1 MTHRSSRL
9 YHLIVFFAVLCM
21 LFGFGIKAEPGM
33 AAEKIIK
40 IGTIFPLTG
49 PVALAGQRCQAAV
62 ETAVEILNNKHPNI
76 KVPLADKKGW
86 LEGYKFVLV
95 HTDSQGKPDVGKAEA
110 ERLIN
115 QEGVWALIGS
125 YNSSVSMPASFVA
138 ERAKK
143 IFMCGASSS
152 AALTQRKPAM
162 NFFFRTA
169 STDEVESIE
178 FVDVLKWLNK
188 SQKNANI
195 KTLGIIYEN
204 SVFGKNASQ
213 QAKKAAEAGGFSIV
227 ADVPFTPGATNL
239 DSEVQ
244 TLKAKNPDALFGAVL
259 GADYAL
265 MVKTMKKMNWVP
277 KIALSYCSGYQDPV
291 IAKQLGPD
299 ADFFMGSTAYSP
311 EFAGMMPAVAEVE
324 KIFKTK
330 SKGVPYDSDSI
341 QETIAMLILAQAI
354 EKAKSLD
361 PEVVAKTLYANTW
374 PSPLSLSG
382 NVAFAPGGQNK
393 LALSLVTQLQGGKY
407 KKIFPTEKADTKPV
421 FPIKPWDKR

>member
-1 MTHRSSRL
+1 MVHCKSRMKL
-9 YHLIVFFAVLCM
+9 WIVAAVAVCLM
-21 LFGFGIKAEPGM
+21 LGVAPGQSL
-33 AAEKIIK
+33 AQEKIIK

-49 PVALAGQRCQAAV
+49 PVALAGQRCKAAV
-62 ETAVEILNNKHPNI
+62 ETAVEIINNKHPNI
-76 KVPLADKKGW
+76 KVPLAAQAGV
-86 LEGYKFVLV
+86 LGGYKFVLV
-95 HTDSQGKPDVGKAEA
+95 NADSQGKPDVGKAEA

-115 QEGVWALIGS
+115 QEGVWAIIGA
-125 YNSSVSMPASFVA
+125 YNSSVSMPASMVA

-152 AALTQRKPAM
+152 AALTQRPDMK
-162 NFFFRTA
+162 FFFRTA
-169 STDEVESIE
+169 STDEVESHE
-178 FVDVLKWLNK
+178 FVEVLKWLNK
-188 SQKNANI
+188 TQKNANV
-195 KTLGIIYEN
+195 KTLGLIYEN
-204 SVFGKNASQ
+204 SVFGKHAAEE
-213 QAKKAAEAGGFSIV
+213 AKKAAAAGGFTVV

-244 TLKAKNPDALFGAVL
+244 TVKSKNPDALFGAVL

-265 MVKTMKKMNWVP
+265 MVKTMKKMNWIP
-277 KIALSYCSGYQDPV
+277 KVSLNYCSGYQDPV

-299 ADFFMGSTAYSP
+299 ADYFMGSTGYSP

-330 SKGVPYDSDSI
+330 TGGVPFDSDSI

-354 EKAKSLD
+354 EKSQSLD

-382 NVAFAPGGQNK
+382 KVAFAPGGQNK
-393 LALSLVTQLQGGKY
+393 LALSIVTQLQGGKY
-407 KKIFPTEKADTKPV
+407 KRIFPTEKADTKPI
-421 FPIKPWDKR
+421 FPMKPWDKR

>member
-1 MTHRSSRL
+1 MVHCKSRMTIWL
-9 YHLIVFFAVLCM
+9 LVAVAVTLM
-21 LFGFGIKAEPGM
+21 LGVAP
-33 AAEKIIK
+33 APTLAQEKIIK

-49 PVALAGQRCQAAV
+49 PVALAGQRCKAAV

-86 LEGYKFVLV
+86 LAGYKFVLV
-95 HTDSQGKPDVGKAEA
+95 NTDSQGKPDVGKAEA

-115 QEGVWALIGS
+115 QEGVWALIGA
-125 YNSSVSMPASFVA
+125 YNSSVSMPASMVA

-152 AALTQRKPAM
+152 AALTQRPDMKY
-162 NFFFRTA
+162 FFRTA
-169 STDEVESIE
+169 STDEVESHE
-178 FVDVLKWLNK
+178 FVEVLKWLNK
-188 SQKNANI
+188 TQKNANV
-195 KTLGIIYEN
+195 KTLGLIYEN
-204 SVFGKNASQ
+204 SVFGKHAAEE
-213 QAKKAAEAGGFSIV
+213 AKKAAAAGGFTVV

-244 TLKAKNPDALFGAVL
+244 TVKSKNPDALFGAVL

-265 MVKTMKKMNWVP
+265 MVKTMKKMNWIP
-277 KIALSYCSGYQDPV
+277 KVSLNYCSGYQDPV

-299 ADFFMGSTAYSP
+299 ADFFMGSTGYSP

-330 SKGVPYDSDSI
+330 TGGVPFDSDSI
-341 QETIAMLILAQAI
+341 QETIAMLVLAQAI

-382 NVAFAPGGQNK
+382 KVAFAPGGQNK
-393 LALSLVTQLQGGKY
+393 LALSIVTQLQGGSY
-407 KKIFPTEKADTKPV
+407 KRIFPTEKADTKPI
-421 FPIKPWDKR
+421 FPMKPWDKR

>member
-1 MTHRSSRL
+1 MVHFKSRMTIWL
-9 YHLIVFFAVLCM
+9 LVAVAVTLILGVAPAPTL
-21 LFGFGIKAEPGM
+21 AQ
-33 AAEKIIK
+33 EKVIK

-49 PVALAGQRCQAAV
+49 PVALAGQRCKAAV
-62 ETAVEILNNKHPNI
+62 ETAVDILNNKNPKI

-115 QEGVWALIGS
+115 QEGVWAIIGA
-125 YNSSVSMPASFVA
+125 YNSSVSMPASLVA

-152 AALTQRKPAM
+152 AALTQRKEM
-162 NFFFRTA
+162 KYFFRTA
-169 STDEVESIE
+169 STDEIESQE
-178 FVDVLKWLNK
+178 FIDVLQWLNK
-188 SQKNANI
+188 TQKNANI

-213 QAKKAAEAGGFSIV
+213 QALKAAAAGGFQVV
-227 ADVPFTPGATNL
+227 ADVPFNPGATNL

-244 TLKAKNPDALFGAVL
+244 TLKSKNPDALFGAVL

-277 KIALSYCSGYQDPV
+277 KVSLNYCSGYQDPV
-291 IAKQLGPD
+291 IAKQLAAD

-311 EFAGMMPAVAEVE
+311 EFASMMPAVAEVE
-324 KIFKTK
+324 KIFK
-330 SKGVPYDSDSI
+330 SKTGGVPYDSDSI
-341 QETIAMLILAQAI
+341 QETIAMLVLAQAI

-361 PEVVAKTLYANTW
+361 PTKVAETLYANTW

-382 NVAFAPGGQNK
+382 KVAFVPGGQNK
-393 LALSLVTQLQGGKY
+393 FALSLITQLQGGKY

>member
-1 MTHRSSRL
+1 MVHFKSRMTIWL
-9 YHLIVFFAVLCM
+9 LVAVAVTLV
-21 LFGFGIKAEPGM
+21 LGVAP
-33 AAEKIIK
+33 APTLAQEKVIK

-49 PVALAGQRCQAAV
+49 PVALAGQRCKAAV
-62 ETAVEILNNKHPNI
+62 ETAVDILNNKNPKI

-95 HTDSQGKPDVGKAEA
+95 HADSQGKPDVGKAEA

-115 QEGVWALIGS
+115 QEGVWGLIGA
-125 YNSSVSMPASFVA
+125 YNSSVSMPASLVA

-152 AALTQRKPAM
+152 AALTQRKEM
-162 NFFFRTA
+162 KYFFRTA
-169 STDEVESIE
+169 STDEIESQE
-178 FVDVLKWLNK
+178 FIDVLQWLNK
-188 SQKNANI
+188 TQKNANI

-204 SVFGKNASQ
+204 SVFGKNASE
-213 QAKKAAEAGGFSIV
+213 QAKKAAAAGGFQVV

-244 TLKAKNPDALFGAVL
+244 TVKSKNPDALFGAVL

-277 KIALSYCSGYQDPV
+277 KVSLNYCSGYQDPV
-291 IAKQLGPD
+291 ISKQLGAD

-311 EFAGMMPAVAEVE
+311 EFASMMPAVAEVE

-330 SKGVPYDSDSI
+330 TGGVPYDSDSI
-341 QETIAMLILAQAI
+341 QETIAMLVLAQAI

-361 PEVVAKTLYANTW
+361 PTKVAETLYANTW
-374 PSPLSLSG
+374 SSPLSLSG
-382 NVAFAPGGQNK
+382 KVAFVPGGQNK
-393 LALSLVTQLQGGKY
+393 FALSLITQLQGGKY

-421 FPIKPWDKR
+421 FPMKPWDKR

>member
-1 MTHRSSRL
+1 MVHCKSRMTIWL
-9 YHLIVFFAVLCM
+9 LVAVAVTLM
-21 LFGFGIKAEPGM
+21 LGVAP
-33 AAEKIIK
+33 APTLAQEKVIK

-49 PVALAGQRCQAAV
+49 PVALAGQRCKAAV

-86 LEGYKFVLV
+86 LAGYKFVLV
-95 HTDSQGKPDVGKAEA
+95 NTDSQGKPDVGKAEA

-115 QEGVWALIGS
+115 QEGVWALIGA
-125 YNSSVSMPASFVA
+125 YNSSVSMPASMVA

-152 AALTQRKPAM
+152 AALTQRPDMKY
-162 NFFFRTA
+162 FFRTA
-169 STDEVESIE
+169 STDEVESHE
-178 FVDVLKWLNK
+178 FVEVLKWLNK
-188 SQKNANI
+188 TQKNANV
-195 KTLGIIYEN
+195 KTLGLIYEN
-204 SVFGKNASQ
+204 SVFGKHAAEE
-213 QAKKAAEAGGFSIV
+213 AKKAAAAGGFNVV

-244 TLKAKNPDALFGAVL
+244 TVKSKNPDALFGAVL

-265 MVKTMKKMNWVP
+265 MVKTMKKMNWIP
-277 KIALSYCSGYQDPV
+277 KVSLNYCSGYQDPV

-299 ADFFMGSTAYSP
+299 ADFFMGSTGYSP

-330 SKGVPYDSDSI
+330 TGGVPYDSDSI
-341 QETIAMLILAQAI
+341 QETIAMLVLAQAI

-382 NVAFAPGGQNK
+382 KVAFAPGGQNK
-393 LALSLVTQLQGGKY
+393 LALSIVTQLQGGKY
-407 KKIFPTEKADTKPV
+407 KRIFPTEKADTKV
-421 FPIKPWDKR
+421 IFPMKPWDKR

>member
-1 MTHRSSRL
+1 MVQFKSRMTIWL
-9 YHLIVFFAVLCM
+9 LVAVAVTLILGVAPAPTL
-21 LFGFGIKAEPGM
+21 AQ
-33 AAEKIIK
+33 EKVIK

-49 PVALAGQRCQAAV
+49 PVALAGQRCKAAV
-62 ETAVEILNNKHPNI
+62 ETAVDILNNKNPKI

-95 HTDSQGKPDVGKAEA
+95 HADSQGKPDVGKAEA

-115 QEGVWALIGS
+115 QEGVWGLIGA
-125 YNSSVSMPASFVA
+125 YNSSVSMPASLVA

-152 AALTQRKPAM
+152 AALTQRKEM
-162 NFFFRTA
+162 KYFFRTA
-169 STDEVESIE
+169 STDEIESQE
-178 FVDVLKWLNK
+178 FTDVLQWLNK
-188 SQKNANI
+188 TQKNANI

-204 SVFGKNASQ
+204 SVFGKNASE
-213 QAKKAAEAGGFSIV
+213 QAKKAAAAGGFTVV

-244 TLKAKNPDALFGAVL
+244 TVKSKNPDALFGAVL

-277 KIALSYCSGYQDPV
+277 KVSLNYCSGYQDPV
-291 IAKQLGPD
+291 IAKQLGAD

-311 EFAGMMPAVAEVE
+311 EFASMMPAVAEVE

-330 SKGVPYDSDSI
+330 TGGVPYDSDSI
-341 QETIAMLILAQAI
+341 QETIAMLVLAQAI

-361 PEVVAKTLYANTW
+361 PTKVAETLYANTW

-382 NVAFAPGGQNK
+382 KVAFVPGGQNK
-393 LALSLVTQLQGGKY
+393 FALSLITQLQGGKY

-421 FPIKPWDKR
+421 FPMKPWDKR

>member
-1 MTHRSSRL
+1 MVHCKSRMTIWL
-9 YHLIVFFAVLCM
+9 LVAVAVTLM
-21 LFGFGIKAEPGM
+21 LGVAP
-33 AAEKIIK
+33 APTLAQEKIIK

-49 PVALAGQRCQAAV
+49 PVALAGQRCKAAV

-115 QEGVWALIGS
+115 QEGVWAIIGA
-125 YNSSVSMPASFVA
+125 YNSSVSMPASMVA

-152 AALTQRKPAM
+152 AALTQRKEM
-162 NFFFRTA
+162 KYFFRTA
-169 STDEVESIE
+169 STDEVESHEFIE
-178 FVDVLKWLNK
+178 VLQWLNK
-188 SQKNANI
+188 TQKNANI

-204 SVFGKNASQ
+204 SVFGKNASE
-213 QAKKAAEAGGFSIV
+213 QAKKAAAAGGFQIV

-244 TLKAKNPDALFGAVL
+244 TVKSKNPDALFGAVL

-277 KIALSYCSGYQDPV
+277 KVSLNYCSGYQDPV
-291 IAKQLGPD
+291 ISKQLGAD
-299 ADFFMGSTAYSP
+299 ADFFMGSTGYSP
-311 EFAGMMPAVAEVE
+311 EFASMMPAVAEVE
-324 KIFKTK
+324 KIFK
-330 SKGVPYDSDSI
+330 SKTGGVPYDSDSI
-341 QETIAMLILAQAI
+341 QETIAMLVLAQAI

-361 PEVVAKTLYANTW
+361 STKVAETLYANTW

-382 NVAFAPGGQNK
+382 KVAFVPGGQNK
-393 LALSLVTQLQGGKY
+393 LALSIVTQLQDGKY
-407 KKIFPTEKADTKPV
+407 KKVFPTEKADTKPV
-421 FPIKPWDKR
+421 FPMKPWDKR

>member
-1 MTHRSSRL
+1 MTHRSTRLSRWIL
-9 YHLIVFFAVLCM
+9 LLAAACM
-21 LFGFGIKAEPGM
+21 LLGFGPGAESAL
-33 AAEKIIK
+33 AAEKVIK

-49 PVALAGQRCQAAV
+49 PVALAGQRCKAAV
-62 ETAVEILNNKHPNI
+62 ETAVEILNNRHPEI

-86 LEGYKFVLV
+86 LQGYKFVLV

-152 AALTQRKPAM
+152 AALTQRKGM

-169 STDEVESIE
+169 STDEVESQE
-178 FVDVLKWLNK
+178 FVDVLQWLNK
-188 SQKNANI
+188 TQKNANI
-195 KTLGIIYEN
+195 KSLGIIYEN
-204 SVFGKNASQ
+204 SVFGKHAAEE
-213 QAKKAAEAGGFSIV
+213 AKKAAAAGGFKVV
-227 ADVPFTPGATNL
+227 ADVPFNPGATNL

-244 TLKAKNPDALFGAVL
+244 TLKSKNPDAIFGAVL

-265 MVKTMKKMNWVP
+265 MVKTMKKMSWIP
-277 KIALSYCSGYQDPV
+277 KASLNYCSGYQDPV
-291 IAKQLGPD
+291 IAKQLGAD
-299 ADFFMGSTAYSP
+299 ADFFMGSTGYSP
-311 EFAGMMPAVAEVE
+311 EFASLMPAVAEVE

-330 SKGVPYDSDSI
+330 TGGVPYDSDSI
-341 QETIAMLILAQAI
+341 QETIAMLVLAQAI
-354 EKAKSLD
+354 EKSRSLD

-382 NVAFAPGGQNK
+382 KVAFVPGGQNK
-393 LALSLVTQLQGGKY
+393 HALSFVTQLQGGKY
-407 KKIFPTEKADTKPV
+407 KRVFPTEKADTKPI
-421 FPIKPWDKR
+421 FPMKAWDKR

>member
-1 MTHRSSRL
+1 MVHCKSRMTIWL
-9 YHLIVFFAVLCM
+9 LVAVAVTLM
-21 LFGFGIKAEPGM
+21 LGVAP
-33 AAEKIIK
+33 APTLAQEKIIK

-49 PVALAGQRCQAAV
+49 PVALAGQRCKAAV
-62 ETAVEILNNKHPNI
+62 ETAVEILNNKNPKI

-115 QEGVWALIGS
+115 QEGVWAIIGA
-125 YNSSVSMPASFVA
+125 YNSSVSMPASMVA

-152 AALTQRKPAM
+152 AALTQRKEM
-162 NFFFRTA
+162 KYFFRTA
-169 STDEVESIE
+169 STDEVESHEFIE
-178 FVDVLKWLNK
+178 VLQWLNK
-188 SQKNANI
+188 TQKNANI

-204 SVFGKNASQ
+204 SVFGKNASE
-213 QAKKAAEAGGFSIV
+213 QAKKAAAAGGFQIV

-244 TLKAKNPDALFGAVL
+244 TVKSKNPDALFGAVL

-277 KIALSYCSGYQDPV
+277 KVSLNYCSGYQDPV
-291 IAKQLGPD
+291 ISKQLGAD
-299 ADFFMGSTAYSP
+299 ADFFMGSTGYSP
-311 EFAGMMPAVAEVE
+311 EFASMMPAVAEVE

-330 SKGVPYDSDSI
+330 TGGVPYDSDSI
-341 QETIAMLILAQAI
+341 QETIAMLVLAQAI

-361 PEVVAKTLYANTW
+361 STKVAETLYANTW

-382 NVAFAPGGQNK
+382 KVAFVPGGQNK
-393 LALSLVTQLQGGKY
+393 LALSIVTQLQGGKY
-407 KKIFPTEKADTKPV
+407 KKVFPTDKADTKPV
-421 FPIKPWDKR
+421 FPMKPWDKR

>member
-1 MTHRSSRL
+1 MVHCKSRMTIWL
-9 YHLIVFFAVLCM
+9 LVAVAVTLILGVAPSPSL
-21 LFGFGIKAEPGM
+21 AQ
-33 AAEKIIK
+33 EKVIK

-49 PVALAGQRCQAAV
+49 PVALAGQRCKAAV
-62 ETAVEILNNKHPNI
+62 ETAVDILNNKNPKI

-115 QEGVWALIGS
+115 QEGVWAIIGA
-125 YNSSVSMPASFVA
+125 YNSSVSMPASMVA

-152 AALTQRKPAM
+152 AALTQRKEM
-162 NFFFRTA
+162 KYFFRTA
-169 STDEVESIE
+169 STDEIESQE
-178 FVDVLKWLNK
+178 FIDVLQWLNK
-188 SQKNANI
+188 TQKNANI

-213 QAKKAAEAGGFSIV
+213 QAMKAAAAGGFQVV
-227 ADVPFTPGATNL
+227 ADVPFNPGATNL

-244 TLKAKNPDALFGAVL
+244 TLKSKNPDALFGAVL

-277 KIALSYCSGYQDPV
+277 KVSLNYCSGYQDPV
-291 IAKQLGPD
+291 ISKQLAAD

-311 EFAGMMPAVAEVE
+311 EFASMMPAVAEVE

-330 SKGVPYDSDSI
+330 TNGVPYDSDSI
-341 QETIAMLILAQAI
+341 QETIAMLVLAQAI

-361 PEVVAKTLYANTW
+361 PTKVAETLYANEW

-382 NVAFAPGGQNK
+382 KVAFVPGGQNK
-393 LALSLVTQLQGGKY
+393 YALSLITQLQGGKY

-421 FPIKPWDKR
+421 FPMKPWDKR

>member
-1 MTHRSSRL
+1 MTIWL
-9 YHLIVFFAVLCM
+9 LVAVAVTLM
-21 LFGFGIKAEPGM
+21 LGVAP
-33 AAEKIIK
+33 APTLAQEKIIK

-49 PVALAGQRCQAAV
+49 PVALAGQRCKAAV
-62 ETAVEILNNKHPNI
+62 ETAVEILNNKNPKI

-115 QEGVWALIGS
+115 QEGVWAIIGA
-125 YNSSVSMPASFVA
+125 YNSSVSMPASMVA

-152 AALTQRKPAM
+152 AALTQRKEM
-162 NFFFRTA
+162 KYFFRTA
-169 STDEVESIE
+169 STDEVESHEFIE
-178 FVDVLKWLNK
+178 VLQWLNK
-188 SQKNANI
+188 TQKNANI

-204 SVFGKNASQ
+204 SVFGKNASE
-213 QAKKAAEAGGFSIV
+213 QAKKAAAAGGFQIV

-244 TLKAKNPDALFGAVL
+244 TVKSKNPDALFGAVL

-277 KIALSYCSGYQDPV
+277 KVSLNYCSGYQDPV
-291 IAKQLGPD
+291 ISKQLGAD
-299 ADFFMGSTAYSP
+299 ADFFMGSTGYSP
-311 EFAGMMPAVAEVE
+311 EFASMMPAVAEVE

-330 SKGVPYDSDSI
+330 TGGVPYDSDSI
-341 QETIAMLILAQAI
+341 QETIAMLVLAQAI

-361 PEVVAKTLYANTW
+361 STKVAETLYANTW

-382 NVAFAPGGQNK
+382 KVAFVPGGQNK
-393 LALSLVTQLQGGKY
+393 LALSIVTQLQGGKY
-407 KKIFPTEKADTKPV
+407 KKVFPTDKADTKPV
-421 FPIKPWDKR
+421 FPMKPWDKR

>member
-1 MTHRSSRL
+1 MTIWL
-9 YHLIVFFAVLCM
+9 LAAVAVTLM
-21 LFGFGIKAEPGM
+21 LGVAP
-33 AAEKIIK
+33 APTLAQEKIIK

-49 PVALAGQRCQAAV
+49 PVALAGQRCKAAV
-62 ETAVEILNNKHPNI
+62 ETAVEILNNKNPKI

-115 QEGVWALIGS
+115 QEGVWAIIGA
-125 YNSSVSMPASFVA
+125 YNSSVSMPASMVA

-152 AALTQRKPAM
+152 AALTQRKEM
-162 NFFFRTA
+162 KYFFRTA
-169 STDEVESIE
+169 STDEVESHEFIE
-178 FVDVLKWLNK
+178 VLQWLNK
-188 SQKNANI
+188 TQKNANI

-204 SVFGKNASQ
+204 SVFGKNASE
-213 QAKKAAEAGGFSIV
+213 QAKKAAAAGGFQIV

-244 TLKAKNPDALFGAVL
+244 TVKSKNPDALFGAVL

-277 KIALSYCSGYQDPV
+277 KVSLNYCSGYQDPV
-291 IAKQLGPD
+291 ISKQLGAD
-299 ADFFMGSTAYSP
+299 ADFFMGSTGYSP
-311 EFAGMMPAVAEVE
+311 EFASMMPAVAEVE

-330 SKGVPYDSDSI
+330 TGGVPYDSDSI
-341 QETIAMLILAQAI
+341 QETIAMLVLAQAI

-361 PEVVAKTLYANTW
+361 STKVAETLYANTW

-382 NVAFAPGGQNK
+382 KVAFVPGGQNK
-393 LALSLVTQLQGGKY
+393 LALSIVTQLQGGKY
-407 KKIFPTEKADTKPV
+407 KKVFPTDKADTKPV
-421 FPIKPWDKR
+421 FPMKPWDKR

>member
-1 MTHRSSRL
+1 MVHCKSRMTIWL
-9 YHLIVFFAVLCM
+9 LIAVAVTLM
-21 LFGFGIKAEPGM
+21 LGVAP
-33 AAEKIIK
+33 APTLAQEKVIK

-49 PVALAGQRCQAAV
+49 PVALAGQRCKAAV

-76 KVPLADKKGW
+76 KVPLANNKGW
-86 LEGYKFVLV
+86 LAGYKFVLV
-95 HTDSQGKPDVGKAEA
+95 NTDSQGKPDVGKAEA

-115 QEGVWALIGS
+115 QEGVWALIGA
-125 YNSSVSMPASFVA
+125 YNSSVSMPASMVA

-152 AALTQRKPAM
+152 AALTQRPDMKY
-162 NFFFRTA
+162 FFRTA
-169 STDEVESIE
+169 STDEVESHE
-178 FVDVLKWLNK
+178 FVEVLKWLNK
-188 SQKNANI
+188 TQKNANV
-195 KTLGIIYEN
+195 KTLGLIYEN
-204 SVFGKNASQ
+204 SVFGKHAAEE
-213 QAKKAAEAGGFSIV
+213 AKKAAAAGGFTVV

-244 TLKAKNPDALFGAVL
+244 TVKSKNPDALFGAVL

-265 MVKTMKKMNWVP
+265 MVKTMKKMNWIP
-277 KIALSYCSGYQDPV
+277 KVSLNYCSGYQDPV

-299 ADFFMGSTAYSP
+299 ADFFMGSTGYSP

-330 SKGVPYDSDSI
+330 TGGVPYDSDSI
-341 QETIAMLILAQAI
+341 QETIAMLVLAQAI

-382 NVAFAPGGQNK
+382 KVAFAPGGQNK
-393 LALSLVTQLQGGKY
+393 LALSIVTQLQGGKY
-407 KKIFPTEKADTKPV
+407 KRIFPTEKADTKPI
-421 FPIKPWDKR
+421 FPMKAWDKR

>member
-1 MTHRSSRL
+1 MVHFKSRMTIWL
-9 YHLIVFFAVLCM
+9 LVAVAVTLM
-21 LFGFGIKAEPGM
+21 LGVAP
-33 AAEKIIK
+33 APTLAQEKIIK

-49 PVALAGQRCQAAV
+49 PVALAGQRCKAAV
-62 ETAVEILNNKHPNI
+62 ETAVEIINNKHPNI
-76 KVPLADKKGW
+76 KVPLAAQAGV
-86 LEGYKFVLV
+86 LGGYKFVLV
-95 HTDSQGKPDVGKAEA
+95 HADSQGKPDVGKAEA

-115 QEGVWALIGS
+115 QEGVWALIGA
-125 YNSSVSMPASFVA
+125 YNSSVSMPASMVA

-152 AALTQRKPAM
+152 AALTQRPDMKY
-162 NFFFRTA
+162 FFRTA
-169 STDEVESIE
+169 STDEVESHE
-178 FVDVLKWLNK
+178 FVEVLKWLNK
-188 SQKNANI
+188 TQKNANV
-195 KTLGIIYEN
+195 KTLGLIYEN
-204 SVFGKNASQ
+204 SVFGKHAAEE
-213 QAKKAAEAGGFSIV
+213 AKKAAAAGGFTVV

-244 TLKAKNPDALFGAVL
+244 TVKSKNPDALFGAVL

-265 MVKTMKKMNWVP
+265 MVKTMKKMNWIP
-277 KIALSYCSGYQDPV
+277 KVSLNYCSGYQDPV

-299 ADFFMGSTAYSP
+299 ADYFMGSTGYSP

-330 SKGVPYDSDSI
+330 TGGVPFDSDSI
-341 QETIAMLILAQAI
+341 QETIAMLVLAQAI

-382 NVAFAPGGQNK
+382 KVAFAPGGQNK
-393 LALSLVTQLQGGKY
+393 LALSIVTQLQGGSY
-407 KKIFPTEKADTKPV
+407 KRIFPTEKADTKPI
-421 FPIKPWDKR
+421 FPMKPWDKR